1 MAIQPQLCTVAEF
14 EHFLALPEHRDRLF
28 ELIHGEIVEKAPTEE
43 HGLIAGNIYGF
54 LWQYTR
60 QSGIGRTVIA
70 VRVWVPEDD
79 YNSRQPDLAVF
90 VDTTRP
96 VVTRGPVLQMPD
108 VVIEVKSPDDTYAS
122 MRERAA
128 YYLAHGARL
137 VWLLYPA
144 KGLVE
149 VYRQRADSDI
159 LTGADTLQGE
169 EVLPG
174 FTLPVWEIFAFPYVQ
189 NV

>member
-1 MAIQPQLCTVAEF
+1 MAIQPQLCTVAGF
-14 EHFLALPEHRDRLF
+14 EHFLTLPEHRDRFF
-28 ELIHGEIVEKAPTEE
+28 ELIHGEIIEKAPTEE
-43 HGLIAGNIYGF
+43 HGLIAGNICGF

-60 QSGIGRTVIA
+60 QSGIGRVMIEA
-70 VRVWVPEDD
+70 RVRVLEDD

-90 VDTTRP
+90 VDTTCP

-108 VVIEVKSPDDTYAS
+108 VAIEVKCPGDSYAS

-128 YYLAHGARL
+128 YYLAHSARL
-137 VWLLYPA
+137 VWILYPA

-149 VYRQRADSDI
+149 VYRQSADSDI
-159 LTGADTLQGE
+159 LTGVDTLQGE

-174 FTLPVWEIFAFPYVQ
+174 FTLPVREIFALPYVQ

>member
-14 EHFLALPEHRDRLF
+14 EHFLALPEHCDRFF

-60 QSGIGRTVIA
+60 QSGIGRAAIE
-70 VRVWVPEDD
+70 VRVQVPEDD

-96 VVTRGPVLQMPD
+96 MVTRGPVLQMPD

-149 VYRQRADSDI
+149 VYRQSTDGDI

-174 FTLPVWEIFAFPYVQ
+174 FTLPIREIFALPYVQ

>member
-14 EHFLALPEHRDRLF
+14 EHFLALPEHRDRFF
-28 ELIHGEIVEKAPTEE
+28 ELIHGEIVEKVPTEE

-60 QSGIGRTVIA
+60 QSGIGRAAIE
-70 VRVWVPEDD
+70 VWVQVPQDD

-128 YYLAHGARL
+128 YYLAYGARL
-137 VWLLYPA
+137 GWLLYPA

-149 VYRQRADSDI
+149 VYRQGADSDI
-159 LTGADTLQGE
+159 LTGVDTLQSE

-174 FTLPVWEIFAFPYVQ
+174 FTLPVREIFALPYVQ

>member
-14 EHFLALPEHRDRLF
+14 EHFLALPEHRDRFF
-28 ELIHGEIVEKAPTEE
+28 ELIYGDIVEKVPTEE
-43 HGLIAGNIYGF
+43 HGLIAGNLCGF
-54 LWQYTR
+54 VWQYTR
-60 QSGIGRTVIA
+60 QAGIGRAAIE
-70 VRVWVPEDD
+70 VRIRMPEDD
-79 YNSRQPDLAVF
+79 YNSRQPDPAVF

-96 VVTRGPVLQMPD
+96 VVTRGPVLQMPNI
-108 VVIEVKSPDDTYAS
+108 VIEVKFPDDTYAS

-149 VYRQRADSDI
+149 VYRQSADSDI

-174 FTLPVWEIFAFPYVQ
+174 FTLQVREIFALS
-189 NV
+189 

>member
-14 EHFLALPEHRDRLF
+14 EHFLALPEHRDRFF
-28 ELIHGEIVEKAPTEE
+28 ELIHGEIVEKVPTEE

-60 QSGIGRTVIA
+60 QSGIGRAVIE
-70 VRVWVPEDD
+70 VRVQVPEDD

-108 VVIEVKSPDDTYAS
+108 AVIEVKSPDDTYAS

-149 VYRQRADSDI
+149 VYRQSADSDI

-174 FTLPVWEIFAFPYVQ
+174 FTLPVREIFALPYVQ

>member
-14 EHFLALPEHRDRLF
+14 EHFLALPEHCDRFF
-28 ELIHGEIVEKAPTEE
+28 ELIHGKIVEKVPTEE
-43 HGLIAGNIYGF
+43 HGLIAGNICGF

-60 QSGIGRTVIA
+60 QSGIGRAVIE
-70 VRVWVPEDD
+70 VRVQVPEDD

-96 VVTRGPVLQMPD
+96 VVRRGPVRQMPD

-149 VYRQRADSDI
+149 VYRQSADSDI

-174 FTLPVWEIFAFPYVQ
+174 FTLPVREIFALPYVQ

>member
-1 MAIQPQLCTVAEF
+1 MAIQEQLCTVAEF
-14 EHFLALPEHRDRLF
+14 EHFVTLPEHRDRFF
-28 ELIHGEIVEKAPTEE
+28 ELIHGEIIEKVPTEE
-43 HGLIAGNIYGF
+43 HGLIAANLCGF

-60 QSGIGRTVIA
+60 QSGIGRAVIEI
-70 VRVWVPEDD
+70 RVQVPEDN

-90 VDTTRP
+90 TDTTRP

-128 YYLAHGARL
+128 YYLEHGARL

-144 KGLVE
+144 KSLLE
-149 VYRQRADSDI
+149 VYRQGADSDI
-159 LTGADTLQGE
+159 LTDADTLDGE
-169 EVLPG
+169 DVLPG
-174 FTLPVWEIFAFPYVQ
+174 FSLPVREIFATP
-189 NV
+189 

>member
-14 EHFLALPEHRDRLF
+14 EHFLALPEHRDRFF
-28 ELIHGEIVEKAPTEE
+28 ELIHGESVEQVPTEE
-43 HGLIAGNIYGF
+43 HGLIAGNVCGF

-60 QSGIGRTVIA
+60 QSGIGRAVIE
-70 VRVWVPEDD
+70 VRVQVPEDD

-96 VVTRGPVLQMPD
+96 VVTRGPVLEMPD

-149 VYRQRADSDI
+149 VYHQGADSDI

-174 FTLPVWEIFAFPYVQ
+174 FTLQVREIFTLPQVQ
-189 NV
+189 NF

>member
-14 EHFLALPEHRDRLF
+14 EHFLALPEHRDRFF
-28 ELIHGEIVEKAPTEE
+28 ELIHGEIVEKVPTEE
-43 HGLIAGNIYGF
+43 HGLIAANLCGF

-60 QSGIGRTVIA
+60 QSGIGRAVIE
-70 VRVWVPEDD
+70 VRVQVPEDD

-96 VVTRGPVLQMPD
+96 VVTRGAVLQMPD
-108 VVIEVKSPDDTYAS
+108 VVIEVTSPDDTYAS

-174 FTLPVWEIFAFPYVQ
+174 FTLPVREIFALPYVQ